1 MESIVDS
8 AASEQIDAKLRTL
21 SVAIEQSPVTVVITD
36 IAGNIEFVNPKFTR
50 ATGYTAEE
58 AIGRNPRI
66 LKSGQMPSSTYKE
79 LWETILSG
87 RDWHGIFH
95 NKRKNGELYWEAA
108 VISPVK
114 DGNGVITHFLAVK
127 EDITERKAMESKLR
141 LQAQA
146 MDSAS
151 GYIVISDALKPDLP
165 VIYVNASF
173 ERLTGYSPSEVIGK
187 NSRFLHGE
195 DTEQPGLQD
204 IRTGLREGKACKAQ
218 LRNYRKDGTLFWND
232 INISPVHDENGRIT
246 HFIGIS
252 NDVTELLRIQNDLIN
267 NEQRLRIAQEYANI
281 GTWDLDI
288 RTGELLWSDR
298 IGPLFGYP
306 KGELETTYENFLNA
320 VHPEDRQMVADSI
333 KACIEKGTLYQISH
347 RTVWPDGSIHWLF
360 ENGNVT
366 HDDRGKPLRMLGLV
380 QDITERK
387 RVEQELILSRE
398 EAEHANRA
406 KSEFLS
412 SMSHE
417 LRTPL
422 NAILGFAQLLE
433 IDSRL
438 DASQLD
444 YAQEIINAGRH
455 LLDLINEVLD
465 LSRIETGHL
474 DLVIEPVSCP
484 ELLEESLSLVEPLA
498 TSMGIRME
506 IGTTSNLTALADRVR
521 LKQVLVNLLS
531 NAIKYNKPKGKVQV
545 SCTSEEGLIRF
556 SVTDTGPGIPEGKLG
571 ELFLPFNRL
580 GAENSEIEGTGIGL
594 SISKRLIEL
603 MGGRIGVTSEMGM
616 GSRFW
621 IDIPQ
626 VEAVG
631 QKPDKVAMPTV
642 PIQPE
647 EEKRQTVLYIE
658 DNPANLRLVGS
669 ILGMR
674 KHIRLLTAHNAAL
687 GLDLARIHCPN
698 LILLDLNM
706 ADMDGYEFLGIL
718 RSRDWGKEV
727 PVVAVTAHAMHHD
740 IERGKAAGLAAY
752 LTKPLDIPVFL
763 STVDE
768 QLLKAEARQDDS
780 EDRRRQ

>member
-1 MESIVDS
+1 MKDSVDS
-8 AASEQIDAKLRTL
+8 VESKLRTL

-36 IAGNIEFVNPKFTR
+36 IAGNIEFVNPKFTQ

-58 AIGRNPRI
+58 AIGKNPRV

-79 LWETILSG
+79 LWDTILAG

-95 NKRKNGELYWEAA
+95 NRRKNGELYWESA

-114 DGNGVITHFLAVK
+114 DQEGVITHFLAVK
-127 EDITERKAMESKLR
+127 EDITERKAMEGKLR

-151 GYIVISDALKPDLP
+151 GYIVIADALQDDHPA
-165 VIYVNASF
+165 IYVNASF
-173 ERLTGYSPSEVIGK
+173 ERLTGYAPSEVLGK
-187 NSRFLHGE
+187 NTRFLHKD
-195 DTEQPGLQD
+195 DTEQPGLQV
-204 IRTGLREGKACKAQ
+204 IRAGLCEGKACQAQ

-232 INISPVHDENGRIT
+232 INISPVHDENGKLT
-246 HFIGIS
+246 HYIGIS
-252 NDVTELLRIQNDLIN
+252 NDVTQLLRIQSDLIN

-281 GTWDLDI
+281 GTWDLDT
-288 RTGELLWSDR
+288 RTMELLWSDR
-298 IGPLFGYP
+298 MGPLFGHTN
-306 KGELETTYENFLNA
+306 GELEITYENFLQS
-320 VHPEDRQMVADSI
+320 VHPEDRQKVADAI
-333 KACIEKGTLYQISH
+333 RTCIETGAMFQVSH
-347 RTVWPDGSIHWLF
+347 RTIWPDGSIHWLF

-366 HDDRGKPLRMLGLV
+366 RDDRGQPLRMLGLV

-387 RVEQELILSRE
+387 AAEQELILSRE
-398 EAEHANRA
+398 EAQRANQA

-422 NAILGFAQLLE
+422 NAILGFAQLLG
-433 IDSRL
+433 IDQRL

-444 YAQEIINAGRH
+444 YANEIINAGRH

-465 LSRIETGHL
+465 LSKIETGHL
-474 DLVIEPVSCP
+474 DLVMEQVSCP
-484 ELLEESLSLVEPLA
+484 GLLEECLSLVEPLA
-498 TSMGIRME
+498 TSRGIGLE
-506 IGTTSNLTALADRVR
+506 VGTPTEFTVQADRVR

-531 NAIKYNKPKGKVQV
+531 NAIKYNKPQGKVHV
-545 SCTSEEGLIRF
+545 SCTEGEEMIRV
-556 SVTDTGPGIPEGKLG
+556 SISDTGPGIPEAKLR

-603 MGGRIGVTSEMGM
+603 MGGRIGVVSKVNL
-616 GSRFW
+616 GSLFW
-621 IDIPQ
+621 IDIPKAEPEIG
-626 VEAVG
+626 VWGKSSLPAAAVL
-631 QKPDKVAMPTV
+631 PTDE
-642 PIQPE
+642 P
-647 EEKRQTVLYIE
+647 RQTVLYIE

-674 KHIRLLTAHNAAL
+674 KHIRLLSAHNAAL
-687 GLDLARIHCPN
+687 GLDLAKIHRPD

-706 ADMDGYEFLGIL
+706 ADMDGYEFLNIL
-718 RSRDWGKEV
+718 RSRDWGKDI
-727 PVVAVTAHAMHHD
+727 PVIAVTAHAMSYD

-752 LTKPLDIPVFL
+752 LTKPLDVPAFL
-763 STVDE
+763 STLDE
-768 QLLKAEARQDDS
+768 QLSEAERKS
-780 EDRRRQ
+780 GERKRK